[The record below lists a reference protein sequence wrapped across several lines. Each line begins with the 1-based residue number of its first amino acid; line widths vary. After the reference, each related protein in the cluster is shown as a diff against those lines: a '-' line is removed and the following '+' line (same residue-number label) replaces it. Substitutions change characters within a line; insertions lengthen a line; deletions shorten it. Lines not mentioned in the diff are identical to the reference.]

1 MKNQVNRG
9 EVLMYANSIGS
20 TITAG
25 SLVVMGKICGVA
37 INDIPNLTS
46 GAVSIKGCFTLDK
59 KTAGDVIT
67 QGTVLVYDSGVEA
80 ASAGTTL
87 TAVVVG
93 HAAAASSSAVT
104 TVDVI
109 LGL

>member
-1 MKNQVNRG
+1 MKNQIDSGVVVSYTNG
-9 EVLMYANSIGS
+9 TGNDIA
-20 TITAG
+20 AG
-25 SLVVMGKICGVA
+25 ALVIMGKMAGVA
-37 INDIPNLTS
+37 VNDIANGAT
-46 GAVSIKGCFTLDK
+46 GAVSVKGKYQLTK
-59 KTAGDVIT
+59 KTATDVIT

-93 HAAAASSSAVT
+93 HAAAASSSAVA